1 MAELEMRLGV
11 GFTGKIEFVVNWN
24 ETIVYVLGFCVGIKA
39 SRSFWAWIFRFSDRA
54 SGNLRSVLLCGKTRL
69 NRLLFNIVRGRSPG
83 DSCKRSDNK
92 WCTVEVRW
100 GIFIENMT
108 VFYLFLRAVVNIP
121 VQTLVII
128 SPWLLFCKMII
139 SQLDLGPPVKWP
151 ETKLIVKV
159 LRI

>member
-1 MAELEMRLGV
+1 MRLGV
-11 GFTGKIEFVVNWN
+11 GFTEKIEFVVNWN
-24 ETIVYVLGFCVGIKA
+24 ETIVYVLGFCVGIVA
-39 SRSFWAWIFRFSDRA
+39 SRSFWACIFRFSDRA
-54 SGNLRSVLLCGKTRL
+54 SGNLRSVLLCGKTRP
-69 NRLLFNIVRGRSPG
+69 NGFLFNIVSGRSPG
-83 DSCKRSDNK
+83 DSRKRSDNK
-92 WCTVEVRW
+92 WYTVEVRW

-108 VFYLFLRAVVNIP
+108 VFFLFLRAVVNIP
-121 VQTLVII
+121 VQTLDLII